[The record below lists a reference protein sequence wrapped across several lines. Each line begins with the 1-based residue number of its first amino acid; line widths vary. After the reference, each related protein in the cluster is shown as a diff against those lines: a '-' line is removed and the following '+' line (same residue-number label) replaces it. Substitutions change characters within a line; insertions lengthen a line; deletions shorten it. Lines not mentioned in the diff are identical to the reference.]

1 MLKSPNRIKGCAE
14 PFLHLLSCFKISDTM
29 AAPSIWDLPEVD
41 EDLLN
46 RDLAAAERYS
56 AESGADADMSDADD
70 CDQAEDEHPN
80 GEQPGG
86 EQPGDEQPGDEQP
99 GDEQPYGEQPVEFET
114 SAHTVWGRIRAGN
127 PPTFKEVKDIL
138 EKIPEKVTMACIDG
152 TGYSGQRKHEDI
164 MVQLLGMQD
173 VHGIVRVMRKAKGD
187 HTLWCFFKA
196 DGSSRVLRSG
206 KPEGFLEIEGSI
218 FDAMPRGK
226 NHPAGYMSTHCF
238 LSCAE
243 LGKGRPNFVDFV
255 ESML

>member
-1 MLKSPNRIKGCAE
+1 
-14 PFLHLLSCFKISDTM
+14 M
-29 AAPSIWDLPEVD
+29 ASLNYPSIWDLPEVD

-46 RDLAAAERYS
+46 KDLADAERFS
-56 AESGADADMSDADD
+56 AERSGADADMSD
-70 CDQAEDEHPN
+70 
-80 GEQPGG
+80 GE
-86 EQPGDEQPGDEQP
+86 DEQPDGDQSDGEQLEDEQP
-99 GDEQPYGEQPVEFET
+99 EDDQADGEQLEDDQADGDQLEDEQPDGQQHGDFET

-138 EKIPEKVTMACIDG
+138 EKIPDKVTMACIDG
-152 TGYSGQRKHEDI
+152 MGYSGHQKHEDI
-164 MVQLLGMQD
+164 MGQLLGMQD

-218 FDAMPRGK
+218 FDALPRGK